1 MKFSGGFFQQSGEG
15 TAGGRHTL
23 NLSGVWGLRA
33 SLFFLQTDGA
43 VPGACLWT
51 VLSDCCANEG
61 DNRVTVRE
69 HLRERGG
76 ITAGNRYTESDL
88 LLPQPSNYI
97 SWRFANSKYVI
108 SLHLHIF
115 QRVGSRSVRLLRRK
129 KIWDAY
135 FTLSSPHFRE
145 SESHPLERRP
155 WCHVALNKCTN
166 TWGLWHILYTQSS
179 KKKKKKKST
188 YRSATRTHGSTGCVC
203 SFPARYLL
211 CYILWELSLISVPL
225 C

>member
-1 MKFSGGFFQQSGEG
+1 MKFSGGFFSAVRRGDC
-15 TAGGRHTL
+15 GRPAYFKPL
-23 NLSGVWGLRA
+23 RGLRA
-33 SLFFLQTDGA
+33 EGLSILSTNRWSCAWCMPVDCTFRLLCKRRRQQSNSERTLEREGGGLQQET
-43 VPGACLWT
+43 
-51 VLSDCCANEG
+51 
-61 DNRVTVRE
+61 
-69 HLRERGG
+69 
-76 ITAGNRYTESDL
+76 DL

-166 TWGLWHILYTQSS
+166 T
-179 KKKKKKKST
+179 
-188 YRSATRTHGSTGCVC
+188 
-203 SFPARYLL
+203 
-211 CYILWELSLISVPL
+211 
-225 C
+225 